1 MPEFHR
7 PYLDT
12 NQMPRFLGLSSIK
25 WPPHLLLHRNAGRIL
40 RGTTLVQCQL
50 KTLRVKWMLV
60 SYCNDLFI
68 FTRDAHRFLWL
79 RAINGR
85 RKGSCTLTRHSSSAI
100 RGINPAVLLLHHP
113 PVKWCRRGELHSQ
126 GWLVLNQSPLLFGVN
141 HNGING
147 GASEI
152 CTRVARV
159 KTEHPDY

>member
-1 MPEFHR
+1 MIKWSLMTNLHR
-7 PYLDT
+7 PVWDT
-12 NQMPRFLGLSSIK
+12 NPMHRCQCLSSVK
-25 WPPHLLLHRNAGRIL
+25 WPPHLLLHRNAGRTL
-40 RGTTLVQCQL
+40 REVTLVQSQL

-100 RGINPAVLLLHHP
+100 RGISPAVLLLHHP
-113 PVKWCRRGELHSQ
+113 PVNWCRRGDSHSQ

-141 HNGING
+141 HNGI
-147 GASEI
+147 
-152 CTRVARV
+152 
-159 KTEHPDY
+159 KW